1 MRKVSFFL
9 IIMQVLLF
17 AKIASADDTVH
28 VKVIVAGDSGS
39 NSLIESYI
47 TEELKSLGDVE
58 ISEPSADII
67 FIVTYKRPEVPG
79 LIFISYV
86 FVTLQSRSSLR
97 FESILGSGFSGSLN
111 DLKEMCSMIVTEFE
125 VHNLENRRKRQKNL

>member
-1 MRKVSFFL
+1 
-9 IIMQVLLF
+9 MQLLLF
-17 AKIASADDTVH
+17 AKIASADDKLH
-28 VKVIVAGDSGS
+28 AKVIVAGDSGS

-47 TEELKSLGDVE
+47 TEELRSLGDVE

-67 FIVTYKRPEVPG
+67 FIVTYKRPEVTG

-86 FVTLQSRSSLR
+86 FVTLESRSSLT

-111 DLKEMCSMIVTEFE
+111 DLKEMCSMIVAEFDTY
-125 VHNLENRRKRQKNL
+125 NLENRRKRQKNL